1 MNITQ
6 LRYFVEQMRSTIPDD
21 LHPAGHATING
32 WLREMRWAAEEGDT
46 ATVARRAKHIEAK
59 IEQELQWER
68 KNFARPSNPDSLKY
82 NGNSNDRICN
92 VRLAVP
98 GRRS

>member
-21 LHPAGHATING
+21 LHPAVHATIHG
-32 WLREMRWAAEEGDT
+32 WRQEIRWAADEGDS

-68 KNFARPSNPDSLKY
+68 ENSARSPTPSKRKLK
-82 NGNSNDRICN
+82 
-92 VRLAVP
+92 
-98 GRRS
+98 